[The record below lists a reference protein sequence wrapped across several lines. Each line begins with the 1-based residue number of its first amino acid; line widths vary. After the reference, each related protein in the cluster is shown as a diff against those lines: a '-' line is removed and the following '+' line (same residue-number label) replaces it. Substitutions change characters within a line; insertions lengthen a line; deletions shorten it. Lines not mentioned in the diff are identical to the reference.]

1 MFIFNCTHAA
11 LQISPESRRYLYCRH
26 CDKACI
32 FNRSRGATLCGPSSA
47 THGKTCSE
55 VPALRWK
62 IGRLIGWRLA
72 FILEFAFFFRG
83 RPAMLKSIAG
93 AFALAIVANVP
104 AGAEPARPVKILI
117 VSGGCCHDYAQQRK
131 LLEAGLK
138 ERMAADV
145 SHLYHDPKP
154 GEKATRPAL
163 PIYGNPR
170 YADGFDVVIHN
181 ECAADEDSAQ
191 ALDAVLAPHRAGKPA
206 VNLHCAMHSYR
217 SGEWKKPV
225 TAGAAN
231 ARWFE
236 FTGIQSSGHG
246 PQSPIQLSAT
256 GQGHPIAAGFQRYTT
271 ASDELYN
278 NLTTF
283 DVTPVL
289 YGVQPE
295 SPVAADR
302 TKTYVVAWTHHY
314 GPQRARVFSTT
325 LAHNEAVMADP
336 RYLDFVARGVLW
348 AVGRL

>member
-1 MFIFNCTHAA
+1 
-11 LQISPESRRYLYCRH
+11 
-26 CDKACI
+26 
-32 FNRSRGATLCGPSSA
+32 
-47 THGKTCSE
+47 
-55 VPALRWK
+55 
-62 IGRLIGWRLA
+62 
-72 FILEFAFFFRG
+72 
-83 RPAMLKSIAG
+83 MLKSIAG
-93 AFALAIVANVP
+93 VLALVIVTTAP

-117 VSGGCCHDYAQQRK
+117 VSGGCCHDYPQQRK
-131 LLEAGLK
+131 LLEEGLK
-138 ERMAADV
+138 ARMAAEV
-145 SHLYHDPKP
+145 SHLYHDPQP
-154 GEKATRPAL
+154 GEQATRPAL

-181 ECAADEDSAQ
+181 ECAADEDSAA

-217 SGEWKKPV
+217 SGDWKKPV
-225 TAGAAN
+225 TAGAPN

-246 PQSPIQLSAT
+246 PQSPIRLTAAAA
-256 GQGHPIAAGFQRYTT
+256 GHPVAAGFRPYTT

-278 NLTTF
+278 NLATF

-289 YGVQPE
+289 VGVQPE

-302 TKTYVVAWTHHY
+302 VATYTVAWTHRY
-314 GPQRARVFSTT
+314 GPNKARVFSTT

-336 RYLDFVARGVLW
+336 RYLDLVARGVLW

>member
-1 MFIFNCTHAA
+1 
-11 LQISPESRRYLYCRH
+11 
-26 CDKACI
+26 
-32 FNRSRGATLCGPSSA
+32 
-47 THGKTCSE
+47 
-55 VPALRWK
+55 
-62 IGRLIGWRLA
+62 
-72 FILEFAFFFRG
+72 
-83 RPAMLKSIAG
+83 MLKSITG
-93 AFALAIVANVP
+93 AFAVAIVAAAP
-104 AGAEPARPVKILI
+104 AGAEPAPPVKILI

-131 LLEAGLK
+131 VLEAGLK
-138 ERMAADV
+138 VRMKAEV
-145 SHLYHDPKP
+145 SHVFYDPKP
-154 GEKATRPAL
+154 GEQATRPAL

-181 ECAADEDSAQ
+181 ECAADEDSAA

-225 TAGAAN
+225 TAGAPN

-246 PQSPIQLSAT
+246 PQSPIRLT
-256 GQGHPIAAGFQRYTT
+256 AAGTGHAIASGFKPYTT

-289 YGVQPE
+289 LGVQAE

-302 TKTYVVAWTHHY
+302 ATTYTVAWTHHY

-325 LAHNEAVMADP
+325 LAHNAEVMEDP
-336 RYLDFVARGVLW
+336 RYLDLVARGVLW

>member
-1 MFIFNCTHAA
+1 
-11 LQISPESRRYLYCRH
+11 
-26 CDKACI
+26 
-32 FNRSRGATLCGPSSA
+32 
-47 THGKTCSE
+47 
-55 VPALRWK
+55 
-62 IGRLIGWRLA
+62 
-72 FILEFAFFFRG
+72 
-83 RPAMLKSIAG
+83 MLKSIAG
-93 AFALAIVANVP
+93 ALALAIVANAP
-104 AGAEPARPVKILI
+104 ACAEPARPVKILI

-138 ERMAADV
+138 ERMAAEV

-191 ALDAVLAPHRAGKPA
+191 ALDTVLAPHRAGKPA
-206 VNLHCAMHSYR
+206 VNLHCAMHSFR

-225 TAGAAN
+225 TAGAPN

-246 PQSPIQLSAT
+246 PQSPIQLSAS

-295 SPVAADR
+295 SPAAADR